1 MNDEDR
7 QLLLLLSI
15 YCKKRMFNRKK
26 ILLLLAT
33 WHAQLGNHDNVQQ
46 RKRRWWVRPIN
57 QFRLEQ
63 GDGNHLIEE
72 MRLSDTEVHFQYT
85 RMTRVVFDELLTKV
99 GPKIEKLATYC
110 REPISARDK
119 LYMTLR

>member
-26 ILLLLAT
+26 ILLLLAI
-33 WHAQLGNHDNVQQ
+33 WHAQLGNRDNVQQ

-63 GDGNHLIEE
+63 GDGNQL
-72 MRLSDTEVHFQYT
+72 D
-85 RMTRVVFDELLTKV
+85 
-99 GPKIEKLATYC
+99 
-110 REPISARDK
+110 
-119 LYMTLR
+119 